1 MNWIANLLET
11 ILTAV
16 FGLRQGQS
24 DQNLTLAE
32 MQLALTQQG
41 ETLQTILGF
50 LQPPSPVAFE
60 ITFTADPVIRQQAGV
75 D

>member
-1 MNWIANLLET
+1 MYDVSVNWIAQLLET

-24 DQNLTLAE
+24 DQDVQIAE
-32 MQLALTQQG
+32 MQLALAQQG
-41 ETLQTILGF
+41 ETLSTILGY

-60 ITFTADPVIRQQAGV
+60 ITITSD
-75 D
+75 